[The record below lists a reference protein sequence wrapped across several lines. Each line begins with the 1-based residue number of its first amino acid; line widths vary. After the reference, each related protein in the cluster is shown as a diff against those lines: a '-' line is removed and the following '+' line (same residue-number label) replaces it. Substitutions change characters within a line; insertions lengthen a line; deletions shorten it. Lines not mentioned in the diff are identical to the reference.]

1 MLQQN
6 LSNAAVTP
14 LLMGFTPL
22 TKIQEGCLDE
32 SFVYDDIMQIAK
44 YNMMAVGT
52 KCLKTTTTSKTK
64 DKPYSHI
71 DNKNE
76 IDDRK

>member
-6 LSNAAVTP
+6 VNGNVVMP
-14 LLMGFTPL
+14 LLMGFTPQ
-22 TKIQEGCLDE
+22 TRIQEGCLNE
-32 SFVYDDIMQIAK
+32 SFMYDDSMQITK
-44 YNMMAVGT
+44 YEMMAVGT

-64 DKPYSHI
+64 DRPYSHV
-71 DNKNE
+71 DQKNE

>member
-6 LSNAAVTP
+6 SCGNTIMP